1 MMGTHS
7 KSERKMLLTSK
18 LIAYEEGHLSD
29 EETIDLFQHLVDT
42 ELAWSLQ
49 GLYGR
54 TAVWLIEKGYVT
66 SKKET
71 SEGS

>member
-1 MMGTHS
+1 MDD
-7 KSERKMLLTSK
+7 LTSK
-18 LIAYEEGHLSD
+18 LITYEEGHLSD

-42 ELAWSLQ
+42 GLVWSLQ
-49 GLYGR
+49 GFYGR
-54 TAVWLIEKGYVT
+54 TAAFLIEQGYIT

>member
-1 MMGTHS
+1 
-7 KSERKMLLTSK
+7 MLLTSK